1 MTGFTKFDN
10 TVLEKLLVSD
20 FTKRQLK
27 ILLLVVRFSA
37 GYHKTA
43 ALLRMRDFGYARIS
57 PYCVRRE
64 LTILAE
70 MDVLR
75 LDEATSAVWLNPILS
90 MWRVASL
97 PDTRM
102 RFARIAVEN
111 SPHRQLQLPLPGSR
125 SAAGTAIQEK
135 ESKETAKIGSLLDL
149 IVERELEGVVGPLSP
164 VQRRQLRY
172 VSARN
177 GGDRMRAAIRIAAVR
192 AVHDFPGFL
201 ALLEGLNRR

>member
-10 TVLEKLLVSD
+10 AVLEKILISD

-37 GYHKTA
+37 GYHRTA

-57 PYCVRRE
+57 RYCVRRE
-64 LTILAE
+64 LTTLAE

-75 LDEATSAVWLNPILS
+75 LDETTNAVWLNPILS
-90 MWRVASL
+90 TWRVASL
-97 PDTRM
+97 SDARM

-111 SPHRQLQLPLPGSR
+111 SPRRQHPLPLPGSR
-125 SAAGTAIQEK
+125 NAAGVATQEK
-135 ESKETAKIGSLLDL
+135 ENKETEKTGSLLDL
-149 IVERELEGVVGPLSP
+149 IVEREVEAVVGPLST

-172 VSARN
+172 VSVRN
-177 GGDRMRAAIRIAAVR
+177 GGPRMRAAIRIATAR

>member
-1 MTGFTKFDN
+1 
-10 TVLEKLLVSD
+10 
-20 FTKRQLK
+20 
-27 ILLLVVRFSA
+27 
-37 GYHKTA
+37 
-43 ALLRMRDFGYARIS
+43 MRDFGYARIS

-64 LTILAE
+64 LTMLVE

-111 SPHRQLQLPLPGSR
+111 SPHRQLQLPLADCR
-125 SAAGTAIQEK
+125 SAARTATQEK